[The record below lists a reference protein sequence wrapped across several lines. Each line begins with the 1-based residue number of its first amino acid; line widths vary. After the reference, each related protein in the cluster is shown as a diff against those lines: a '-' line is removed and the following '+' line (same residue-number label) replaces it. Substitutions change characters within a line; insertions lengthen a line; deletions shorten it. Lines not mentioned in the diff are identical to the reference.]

1 MKVFVDDS
9 RCRGHGVCVA
19 LCPEVFSLTD
29 GGYAVA
35 IHGDVAEEFQITV
48 RDAITSCPENAI
60 SEETAGPAD

>member
-1 MKVFVDDS
+1 MRVFVDDS
-9 RCRGHGVCVA
+9 SCRGHGVCVA

-35 IHGDVAEEFQITV
+35 DPGDVDPALEDSV

-60 SEETAGPAD
+60 RELPADQAD

>member
-29 GGYAVA
+29 GGYAEA
-35 IHGDVAEEFQITV
+35 IPGDVAAQYQDAV

-60 SEETAGPAD
+60 SEETAGPTH